1 MIKRDESR
9 GEIAH
14 LNPVFLPDGKRFLYR
29 SETKDG
35 SVIFVGTLDSVE
47 RRFVVNSNSPPQYST
62 KPGAPAYLLF
72 AQNLSLYAYRFDLRT
87 TRIEGDPIRVLADE
101 LIETAAYS
109 AAQSGTLAYRI
120 GGEQRSRLTI
130 TDRKGDALREVG
142 PAGDYRQIRVSSDGR
157 KAVVSRVP
165 PNGSSSDISMVDM
178 SSRASTRLTFSNYAN
193 WSPQLSHDQSS
204 VYFIENR
211 PGQRELIRIST
222 SRPSAER
229 SAVTQ
234 LTVGGSDYDWSRD
247 GRFLITTRDTDLWM
261 MARDRP
267 EKRTQLTNTPAN
279 KFHAVF
285 SPSNR
290 YFAYTS
296 NESGGTQVYEAE
308 LAPAF
313 DAIVNRWEVSVAGG
327 SHPRWHGSGKE
338 LFYIGRDK
346 KLMSVPGCAWVC
358 FHSLATPTAVCYEIA
373 VDVFLFSVRC
383 YRR

>member
-157 KAVVSRVP
+157 KAVVSREP

-178 SSRASTRLTFSNYAN
+178 SSGASTRLTFSNYAN

-204 VYFIENR
+204 VYL
-211 PGQRELIRIST
+211 QREPAGAARTDSDKYVT
-222 SRPSAER
+222 SFRREER
-229 SAVTQ
+229 RHPI
-234 LTVGGSDYDWSRD
+234 DCR
-247 GRFLITTRDTDLWM
+247 RFPTTTGLAM
-261 MARDRP
+261 V
-267 EKRTQLTNTPAN
+267 
-279 KFHAVF
+279 VF
-285 SPSNR
+285 SSR
-290 YFAYTS
+290 RRRR
-296 NESGGTQVYEAE
+296 
-308 LAPAF
+308 
-313 DAIVNRWEVSVAGG
+313 I
-327 SHPRWHGSGKE
+327 
-338 LFYIGRDK
+338 
-346 KLMSVPGCAWVC
+346 VPG
-358 FHSLATPTAVCYEIA
+358 
-373 VDVFLFSVRC
+373 
-383 YRR
+383 